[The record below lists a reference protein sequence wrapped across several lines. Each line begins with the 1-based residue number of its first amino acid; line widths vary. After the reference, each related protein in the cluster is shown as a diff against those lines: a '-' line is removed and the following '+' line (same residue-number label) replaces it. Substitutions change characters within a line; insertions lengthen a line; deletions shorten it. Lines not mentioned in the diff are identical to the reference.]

1 MHKLDRQSP
10 QLLTAL
16 KAALRAQGIRQR
28 DVAER
33 LGVGLATVKRWLA
46 GNGLTLERL
55 EDICFIAGIDLLD
68 LIATIP
74 ASGPPLLER
83 FTPHQEQVLSQN
95 PPLFFLF
102 FSLLNGWPPEE
113 CRRELRLP
121 AERMAALLAELQRL
135 GLIASRPGGRLRL
148 LASRDITWRQRGPL
162 AKYFAVTKTFID
174 FDPLRDHAVYMAD
187 FLRLSPAGVEH
198 VATRVAQLRREL
210 HRIAEEDQKN
220 RDGQF
225 IWHGLLM
232 LARPLNMANIRAALA
247 RQMPE

>member
-1 MHKLDRQSP
+1 MHTPERQFP
-10 QLLTAL
+10 QLLTSL

-28 DVAER
+28 DVAEQ

-55 EDICFIAGIDLLD
+55 EDICHLAGIDLLD
-68 LIATIP
+68 LIATNSSS
-74 ASGPPLLER
+74 ASPLLDR

-95 PPLFFLF
+95 PSLFFLF
-102 FSLLNGWPPEE
+102 FSLLNGWPPED
-113 CRRELRLP
+113 CRRELRLSV
-121 AERMAALLAELQRL
+121 ERMAALLAQLQRL
-135 GLIASRPGGRLRL
+135 GLIASRPGGRFRL

-162 AKYFAVTKTFID
+162 AKYFAVTRTFID

-198 VATRVAQLRREL
+198 IATRVAQLRREL

-220 RDGQF
+220 SDGQF
-225 IWHGLLM
+225 TWHGILL
-232 LARPLNMANIRAALA
+232 LARPLNMANIRATLA
-247 RQMPE
+247 KKMPG